1 MEKIR
6 LMKSNATYPK
16 KNFGTN
22 ENEENKFRQ
31 YKKVRDHC
39 HYRGKFRWAAYSIC
53 NLRYKLPKKKFQYY
67 FITVQYNI
75 DIS

>member
-39 HYRGKFRWAAYSIC
+39 HYRGKFR
-53 NLRYKLPKKKFQYY
+53 
-67 FITVQYNI
+67 
-75 DIS
+75 